1 MTTDGEPAV
10 TPGDRPAG
18 DRVMLLVVHTGR
30 PAARRAARV
39 MIAKLAAAGIGV
51 RVLEPEA
58 GELGCETAAVV
69 PASPSAAEGTEMV
82 LVVGGDGTLLRAAE
96 LARPARVPLLGVNLG
111 HIGFL
116 AEAEPEDLA
125 EAVANI
131 AAHRYSVEERMTIEV
146 AVRINGGQIAATWAL
161 NEATVEKAARER
173 MLDLVIEVDGRPL
186 SRWGCDGVV
195 FATPTGST
203 AYAFSAGGPV
213 VWPEVEALLMVPIS
227 AHALFAGPMVVSPR
241 SVLAAEVIG
250 AAGGLPV
257 TGLAAPGSA
266 GAIEQFVP
274 VQSGTAGAVLWCDG
288 RRMVELPPGSR
299 VEVRRGS
306 LPVLLARLP
315 AVAGAA
321 DATGRRAPAEGH
333 EVRIGAPFTDRLV
346 AKFGLP
352 IAGWRGRPADRTGSR
367 EVGPAAP
374 DTGEAGRDEVAAAE
388 AMAAGTAVGEDAL
401 ARDDVAEVT
410 DEESGGHA

>member
-1 MTTDGEPAV
+1 MTTDGELAV

-58 GELGCETAAVV
+58 AELGCETVAVV

-250 AAGGLPV
+250 AAGGQPV

-266 GAIEQFVP
+266 GATEQFVP

-315 AVAGAA
+315 AVAAA
-321 DATGRRAPAEGH
+321 AGVTARRAAEGP

-352 IAGWRGRPADRTGSR
+352 IAGWRGRPADRTGSH
-367 EVGPAAP
+367 EVGTAAP

-401 ARDDVAEVT
+401 ARDEVAEVT